1 MCICDVR
8 VIVNMV
14 DGNLVD
20 FLKLF
25 IVVFEKKDVW
35 YLWL

>member
-20 FLKLF
+20 FLKLL
-25 IVVFEKKDVW
+25 VVFEKKDVW